1 MRLRGNVRA
10 VVLWLLL
17 MVGCAGRR
25 PVAAPPVPMPTP
37 EQVEQEAARREL
49 DLAVKMAWQ
58 EYLVLSEVAYK
69 SGSMADRALAEAA
82 SLKWSRLADRAA
94 GIVLYECYPKG
105 VGVLLG
111 NTCYVYAIADRLTG
125 QEGFMQCTLSLI
137 KPGWVLCWWPAA
149 VVE

>member
-1 MRLRGNVRA
+1 MTNSRWKA
-10 VVLWLLL
+10 TACIAAIVLA
-17 MVGCAGRR
+17 GCAGQR

-37 EQVEQEAARREL
+37 EQVEQEATRREL

-58 EYLVLSEVAYK
+58 EYQVLQKFASN
-69 SGSMADRALAEAA
+69 SRSLADEALAEAA
-82 SLKWSRLADRAA
+82 AERWNRLADRAA
-94 GIVLYECYPKG
+94 GIVEYECSPKG

-111 NTCYVYAIADRLTG
+111 NTCYVYAIADRLTP
-125 QEGFMQCTLSLI
+125 QDGFMQCTLSLI